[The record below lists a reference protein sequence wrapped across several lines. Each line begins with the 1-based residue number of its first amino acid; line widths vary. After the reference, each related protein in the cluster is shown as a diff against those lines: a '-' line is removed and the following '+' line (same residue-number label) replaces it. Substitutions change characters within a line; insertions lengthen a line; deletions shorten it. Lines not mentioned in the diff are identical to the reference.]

1 MVIEKRNFRNALQVG
16 KLCVLFLLPLLLSFV
31 SLNNLE
37 GKRSLCLFK
46 NLFGFECYGC
56 GITKA
61 IIACIQLDFIR
72 AFEYNKLIVIV
83 MPLMIYL
90 WVKEILKSIKML
102 KSKIHPLTPASGGE
116 PTQKSKI

>member
-1 MVIEKRNFRNALQVG
+1 MVIEKQNFKNALQIG
-16 KLCVLFLLPLLLSFV
+16 KLCVLFILPLLLSFI

-83 MPLMIYL
+83 MPLIIYL
-90 WVKEILKSIKML
+90 WIKEILKSIKML
-102 KSKIHPLTPASGGE
+102 KYRIHPLTPASEGDA
-116 PTQKSKI
+116 TQKSNI

>member
-16 KLCVLFLLPLLLSFV
+16 KLCVLFLLPLLLSFI

-61 IIACIQLDFIR
+61 VIACIQFDFIR

-83 MPLMIYL
+83 MPLIIYL
-90 WVKEILKSIKML
+90 WIKEILKCIKVL
-102 KSKIHPLTPASGGE
+102 KSNVHPLTPASGGE
-116 PTQKSKI
+116 ANSKINI